1 MGRSARSGA
10 ALEPL
15 QLCFAGACLA
25 GHLLGQPPHVRLA
38 RRGGALDATRLLFGA
53 GDVLAYPAD
62 QRLLVLIAAVL
73 PRQLGGALLGVGRVV
88 ADVTR
93 DAAPPRIHC
102 QDLGSDPVEEG
113 TVVRHEQHAAG
124 ECQQGLF
131 QESQRGVVEVVGRFV
146 QDQEVGALGELP
158 AQPQLEPLPAAE
170 PAYRRLRV
178 ELGHAP
184 AAQRLGLPPVRRGGQ
199 PLQGRAVGGRCFRV
213 VRSRRQPR
221 GGRRHLLLQ
230 AGGSAEELA
239 HRARCTAVAALVEV
253 ADGEI
258 GRGPTD
264 AAGALRMPP
273 LDRLQQGGLAAAVGT
288 DQGRAAAGWNREG
301 DFPEQ
306 VLGTTRNGEIGYG
319 KHGSSANQRTRSAYL

>member
-1 MGRSARSGA
+1 M
-10 ALEPL
+10 
-15 QLCFAGACLA
+15 
-25 GHLLGQPPHVRLA
+25 
-38 RRGGALDATRLLFGA
+38 
-53 GDVLAYPAD
+53 
-62 QRLLVLIAAVL
+62 
-73 PRQLGGALLGVGRVV
+73 
-88 ADVTR
+88 
-93 DAAPPRIHC
+93 
-102 QDLGSDPVEEG
+102 
-113 TVVRHEQHAAG
+113 RHEQHAAG

-184 AAQRLGLPPVRRGGQ
+184 AAQHLGLPPDRGGGQ

-239 HRARCTAVAALVEV
+239 HRARCTAVRALVEV

-258 GRGPTD
+258 GRVQLMLPARCGCRPWNVSSRVDLPLPLAPIKAARRPAGTEKVTSRSRSWAPREMVRLDTVSKIPPRTTNNERGAPTCD
-264 AAGALRMPP
+264 APLPHPAAHPCLRP
-273 LDRLQQGGLAAAVGT
+273 
-288 DQGRAAAGWNREG
+288 
-301 DFPEQ
+301 
-306 VLGTTRNGEIGYG
+306 
-319 KHGSSANQRTRSAYL
+319 